1 MTLVRAGI
9 LHPFPMLHDEPGS
22 FVSQAEHTLIVT
34 GDGCEVTT
42 R

>member
-1 MTLVRAGI
+1 V
-9 LHPFPMLHDEPGS
+9 LHDVPGS

-34 GDGCEVTT
+34 DGGCEVTT